1 MSFMWKAKT
10 SLSRSTSA
18 SAAPLSSV
26 LGGFSGRQVASIQF
40 NGGCCPGGI
49 KGQRHWRVLLLF
61 VPLVIYSCASHKV
74 NHPLSLTV
82 HAPLSAREKSVAAV
96 FIFNQF
102 LYMKNNRW
110 LLNVLAVDFLIFH
123 HVSPCCTKWTGEN
136 GNKST
141 LILPLHTSPVAAHCY
156 YLQPICLK
164 DSVFFPP
171 SSTINLARHVGTFV
185 THFFDP
191 TQSDNFL

>member
-49 KGQRHWRVLLLF
+49 KGQRHWRLLLLF

-102 LYMKNNRW
+102 LYVKNSRW

-123 HVSPCCTKWTGEN
+123 HVAPNEQGTKVHLFCLCIPLLLLRTVIIYSPSAWK
-136 GNKST
+136 
-141 LILPLHTSPVAAHCY
+141 ILC
-156 YLQPICLK
+156 
-164 DSVFFPP
+164 
-171 SSTINLARHVGTFV
+171 SSLPR
-185 THFFDP
+185 P
-191 TQSDNFL
+191 Q

>member
-10 SLSRSTSA
+10 SLSRRTSA

-49 KGQRHWRVLLLF
+49 NGQRHWRLLLLF

-82 HAPLSAREKSVAAV
+82 HTLLSAREKSVAAL
-96 FIFNQF
+96 FRFNQF
-102 LYMKNNRW
+102 LCMKHNQW
-110 LLNVLAVDFLIFH
+110 LLNALAVDPTNFLFH
-123 HVSPCCTKWTGEN
+123 RTNMGGKTATKVHSYCFCESAYLSCCRALLLFTAHLPERFCVLPSLVH
-136 GNKST
+136 NKSYTARRNFCHT
-141 LILPLHTSPVAAHCY
+141 LFWPHW
-156 YLQPICLK
+156 
-164 DSVFFPP
+164 
-171 SSTINLARHVGTFV
+171 VG
-185 THFFDP
+185 
-191 TQSDNFL
+191 